1 MACKIVAFADHTDDP
16 AAGLE
21 EASFSSDSFVKMNVE
36 CAAVEPVGLGT
47 WAAVADGDLSALDLP
62 FLASLL
68 LAVLSLVAAEA
79 EAEVVAAAVLPVA
92 LD

>member
-21 EASFSSDSFVKMNVE
+21 EASFSTDSFVKMNVE

-47 WAAVADGDLSALDLP
+47 WAAADGDLSELDPP

-68 LAVLSLVAAEA
+68 LAVLPLVAAEA
-79 EAEVVAAAVLPVA
+79 EAVAAAVLPVA

>member
-1 MACKIVAFADHTDDP
+1 MACKIVAFGGHTDDP

-47 WAAVADGDLSALDLP
+47 WAAADGDLSELDPP

-68 LAVLSLVAAEA
+68 LAVLPLVAAEA
-79 EAEVVAAAVLPVA
+79 EAVAAAVLPVA

>member
-47 WAAVADGDLSALDLP
+47 WAAADGDLSELDPP

>member
-21 EASFSSDSFVKMNVE
+21 EASFSTDSFVKMNVE

-47 WAAVADGDLSALDLP
+47 WAAADGDLSELDPP

-68 LAVLSLVAAEA
+68 LAVLPQIGRASCRER
-79 EAEVVAAAVLPVA
+79 
-92 LD
+92 

>member
-47 WAAVADGDLSALDLP
+47 WAAADGDLSELDPP

-68 LAVLSLVAAEA
+68 LALLPLVAAEA
-79 EAEVVAAAVLPVA
+79 EAVAAAVLPVA

>member
-47 WAAVADGDLSALDLP
+47 WAAADGDLSELDPP
-62 FLASLL
+62 FRASLL
-68 LAVLSLVAAEA
+68 LAVLPLVAAEA
-79 EAEVVAAAVLPVA
+79 EAVAAAVLPVA

>member
-47 WAAVADGDLSALDLP
+47 WAAADGDLSELDPP

-68 LAVLSLVAAEA
+68 LAVLPLVAAEA
-79 EAEVVAAAVLPVA
+79 EAVAAAVLPVA